1 MGWCRDHLGTLPAGE
16 MKADAVRLVQT
27 GGDRAGTVGIHA
39 FIGCPGFSSGDVMGE
54 HCGS

>member
-1 MGWCRDHLGTLPAGE
+1 MTNITTVDNAAAGE